1 MWKRRTPANTGI
13 PPICST
19 FWSQDAPILAPE
31 PFGAGSR
38 SGGIPH
44 GPGLGGPQ
52 SEGPPIPS
60 PHQFPDRPGRVG
72 GGCGFEHRQSAHT
85 GGTTEQG
92 GRAGKANEA
101 RQHSGTCA
109 AGWRGRPA
117 AFTRSTSPQ
126 QMKQG
131 SVWNGGRSVTA
142 KPQSL
147 KASKH
152 AASGRGSRAYTHVK
166 VLSRSQT

>member
-1 MWKRRTPANTGI
+1 MCEGRIGMAEGLTDVGSHTGQTPLIAKQRNPAQRAHVGL
-13 PPICST
+13 SE
-19 FWSQDAPILAPE
+19 A
-31 PFGAGSR
+31 GA
-38 SGGIPH
+38 SGR
-44 GPGLGGPQ
+44 GPATTN
-52 SEGPPIPS
+52 
-60 PHQFPDRPGRVG
+60 PGRVG